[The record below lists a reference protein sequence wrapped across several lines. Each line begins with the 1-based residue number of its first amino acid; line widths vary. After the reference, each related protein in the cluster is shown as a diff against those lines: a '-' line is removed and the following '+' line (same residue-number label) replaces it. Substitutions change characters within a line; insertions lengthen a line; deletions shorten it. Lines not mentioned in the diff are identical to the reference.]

1 MKRSRVGKTSVDV
14 TEIAF
19 GCASIGNLFR
29 EASDAECQNVLN
41 CAWDAGINYFD
52 TAPFYGRGL
61 SETRLGTFLKGKTH
75 EDYVISTKVGRLLT
89 PGKPMREA
97 NGFINP
103 LPNDV
108 HYDYSGDGIE
118 ESVEQSCRRLG
129 TNSLDIIFVHDLGRY
144 THGDDAARHT
154 TAFLETG
161 YERLVKLKENGRIGA
176 FGLGVNETQICLDV
190 MAHGPLDVILL
201 AGRLT
206 LLDRSAEEQLTGR
219 CAETGTSLVLGG
231 IFNSGILATGPVQGA
246 TYDYGEA
253 PQEILDRVAQL
264 EAQAL
269 GLGIPLATAALQF
282 AIRHPASISVLLG
295 TAKPSSLLRNLDAL
309 ETTLPDDVDALF
321 V

>member
-1 MKRSRVGKTSVDV
+1 MKRNRVGKTSVEV
-14 TEIAF
+14 SEIAF

-29 EASDAECQNVLN
+29 EASDAESQNVLN

-61 SETRLGTFLKGKTH
+61 SETRLGTFLKGKNP
-75 EDYVISTKVGRLLT
+75 EDFVISTKVGRLLT

-118 ESVEQSCRRLG
+118 ESVEQSCQRLG
-129 TNSLDIIFVHDLGRY
+129 VNSLDIIFVHDLGKY
-144 THGDDAARHT
+144 THGDDAELHT

-161 YERLVKLKENGRIGA
+161 YEKLVKLKENGRIGA

-190 MAHGPLDVILL
+190 MDHGPLDVILL

-231 IFNSGILATGPVQGA
+231 IFNSGILATGPVKGA

-253 PQEILDRVAQL
+253 PQEILERVAQL
-264 EAQAL
+264 EARAL

-282 AIRHPASISVLLG
+282 ALRHPASISVLLG